1 MCGKEQAAKLGMVPL
16 LARTVSRRVD
26 ELAQNI
32 KEQLIVAIKKS
43 VHFAIQLDETTD
55 VGSDPQLMV
64 YVRYRGDAG
73 SEKKCYSAA
82 RWILQPVESTF
93 SKIVDEFFYIAR

>member
-1 MCGKEQAAKLGMVPL
+1 MAGSSCKKPHNIGEELIKPAATRMTEIVCGKEQTAKLRTVPL
-16 LARTVSRRVD
+16 SARTVSRRVD

-32 KEQLIVAIKKS
+32 KEQLIIAIKKS

-64 YVRYRGDAG
+64 YVRY
-73 SEKKCYSAA
+73 
-82 RWILQPVESTF
+82 
-93 SKIVDEFFYIAR
+93 